1 MAFVWNVGNH
11 CWSHKS
17 SRISLRR
24 RFFYTTL
31 LVIKELPVLESFFTI
46 CAKIFSSAI
55 NSCGKWQVT
64 EFMRFFTLC
73 THLHSG
79 QKCLKN
85 TKHPGLEPRTFKF
98 NYSKG
103 IGLNPTWGKVFET
116 WPKKL
121 YFCPLCTLA
130 IIKSVMYVKST
141 TFWFLTWNYKWID

>member
-1 MAFVWNVGNH
+1 MFLSFPPSSSTYFCVHYIPLKQSTFIVKGDKEGVAFVWNVGNH

-85 TKHPGLEPRTFKF
+85 TTHPGIELKT
-98 NYSKG
+98 YSKG
-103 IGLNPTWGKVFET
+103 IGSNPNWGKVF
-116 WPKKL
+116 L
-121 YFCPLCTLA
+121 RQVL
-130 IIKSVMYVKST
+130 KS
-141 TFWFLTWNYKWID
+141 